1 MKEQDKTEH
10 PIFQEITL
18 EDDQSTGWIEITD
31 HKIDQELQTFL
42 KDNPI
47 ESFIDMEERSNNCL
61 VEKYQI

>member
-31 HKIDQELQTFL
+31 HKID
-42 KDNPI
+42 
-47 ESFIDMEERSNNCL
+47 
-61 VEKYQI
+61 